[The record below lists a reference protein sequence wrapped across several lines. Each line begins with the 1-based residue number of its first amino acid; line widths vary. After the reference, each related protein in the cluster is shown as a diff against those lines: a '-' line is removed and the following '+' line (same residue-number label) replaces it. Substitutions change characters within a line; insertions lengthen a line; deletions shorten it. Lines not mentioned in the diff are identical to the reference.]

1 MFVPKRCS
9 TVRNVLLHYS
19 FIAGDHLHY
28 CPVLRIE
35 KFTKALLLETSCCI
49 KRKTFTAIRASTVE
63 KGTTW
68 ICLFTHFLLR
78 RKCYRIFEIIFDIF
92 YTKNICWCCVFA
104 NLKNYFFVRK
114 QKVSF
119 RATWFNFAKQLCECL
134 ASLPFSVMI
143 YEYQQKL
150 MVIIKITLA

>member
-1 MFVPKRCS
+1 MLVPQRCS

-68 ICLFTHFLLR
+68 ICLFTHFFLR
-78 RKCYRIFEIIFDIF
+78 RKCYRILKLYSIFS
-92 YTKNICWCCVFA
+92 
-104 NLKNYFFVRK
+104 VRK
-114 QKVSF
+114 TSVDAVF
-119 RATWFNFAKQLCECL
+119 
-134 ASLPFSVMI
+134 SLIS
-143 YEYQQKL
+143 
-150 MVIIKITLA
+150 KITFLCVNKKSVFVLLDSILQNSCVNALHHYLFQ

>member
-1 MFVPKRCS
+1 MR
-9 TVRNVLLHYS
+9 YS
-19 FIAGDHLHY
+19 YIAGDHLHY

-78 RKCYRIFEIIFDIF
+78 RKCYRILKLYSIFSIRKTSVDA
-92 YTKNICWCCVFA
+92 VFS
-104 NLKNYFFVRK
+104 LISKITFFVRE
-114 QKVSF
+114 QKVSVGV
-119 RATWFNFAKQLCECL
+119 TWFNFAKQLCECL

-143 YEYQQKL
+143 YQYQQKL

>member
-1 MFVPKRCS
+1 MPKRCS

-78 RKCYRIFEIIFDIF
+78 RKCYRILKLYSIFS
-92 YTKNICWCCVFA
+92 
-104 NLKNYFFVRK
+104 VRK
-114 QKVSF
+114 TSVDAVF
-119 RATWFNFAKQLCECL
+119 
-134 ASLPFSVMI
+134 SLIS
-143 YEYQQKL
+143 
-150 MVIIKITLA
+150 KITFLCVNKKLAFVQLDSILQNSCVNALHHYLFL